1 MVYTDINGSAI
12 KGPYQE
18 IKKDKEERSSSREQQ
33 QYQQQQASKKNDKY
47 GSWGSIFK
55 NKDNFV
61 DMHIC

>member
-1 MVYTDINGSAI
+1 MVDTDISGSAI
-12 KGPYQE
+12 KGPYHE
-18 IKKDKEERSSSREQQ
+18 IKKDKEEHTSSREQQ
-33 QYQQQQASKKNDKY
+33 QQYQQQASRKNDKY